1 MTQRIP
7 KPIPALQLTTV
18 AQTAYTATTGVTATV
33 NNLSLTNTSAS
44 PVAVTLYRV
53 PSAGSP
59 SASNTLLSAFSLS
72 AGQTYVPPQAI
83 GLQLDQGM
91 SLQALASAGSAITL
105 MGGVYETSGSGT

>member
-1 MTQRIP
+1 MTQRVP
-7 KPIPALQLTTV
+7 KSIPALQLTTS
-18 AQTAYTATTGVTATV
+18 AQAAYSAPSGTTSTV

-44 PVAVTLYRV
+44 PVSVTLYRV

-91 SLQALASAGSAITL
+91 SLQALASAASAVTL
-105 MGGVYETSGSGT
+105 MGGVYETSGS